1 VITFFPIAAFELRF
15 LLNSRLRRAILAT
28 CSQPS
33 SAEVCCVEIAIAR
46 TFDFRPQQAPIILLL
61 GDTKAKIRFAG
72 VAAAATH

>member
-1 VITFFPIAAFELRF
+1 MITFFPIAAFELRF

-46 TFDFRPQQAPIILLL
+46 TFDFRPQQAPIIFL
-61 GDTKAKIRFAG
+61 GDAKAKIRFAG

>member
-46 TFDFRPQQAPIILLL
+46 TFDFRPQQAPIIFLD
-61 GDTKAKIRFAG
+61 DTKAKIRFAG